1 MILSGNVQN
10 HVFHSNSGY
19 SSIGC
24 APSRISRPSREV
36 RPSCGR
42 RCTYRQ
48 RPSGCGVPTCR
59 PLLRACCCSRHKLQP
74 ALAAEIHRFV
84 QKFTLPHTPQYQQ
97 VPLRLQFFK
106 RGNSKGNLPAY
117 LRILVFH
124 YRSVEVYR
132 DYHILRLFRPACPKW
147 LSDRREMYMGFYRTI
162 RIYSGLTS
170 TPTARKPF
178 SSTSR
183 RLTLEPRVVIRRPS
197 YPSSVPP
204 MMRILRP
211 YMAGVTSSGR

>member
-59 PLLRACCCSRHKLQP
+59 PLLRACCCSRHKTP
-74 ALAAEIHRFV
+74 ARACGRNPPLRPEVHPPAHS
-84 QKFTLPHTPQYQQ
+84 QQ

>member
-1 MILSGNVQN
+1 MESFPISQS
-10 HVFHSNSGY
+10 HEFSANSGR

-24 APSRISRPSREV
+24 VSSRISRPSREV

-48 RPSGCGVPTCR
+48 IPYGCAVRTCR
-59 PLLRACCCSRHKLQP
+59 LLPRACCCSRHKTP
-74 ALAAEIHRFV
+74 ARACGRS
-84 QKFTLPHTPQYQQ
+84 P
-97 VPLRLQFFK
+97 PLRPEVHPPAHSTVSAGAAPPVIFK
-106 RGNSKGNLPAY
+106 RGDGKGNLPAY

-147 LSDRREMYMGFYRTI
+147 LSDRRETYMGFYRTI

>member
-1 MILSGNVQN
+1 MISFPSFIFYHILNVYSSYLSVFSTMILSGNVQN

-97 VPLRLQFFK
+97 VPLRLQF
-106 RGNSKGNLPAY
+106 
-117 LRILVFH
+117 
-124 YRSVEVYR
+124 
-132 DYHILRLFRPACPKW
+132 
-147 LSDRREMYMGFYRTI
+147 LS
-162 RIYSGLTS
+162 
-170 TPTARKPF
+170 
-178 SSTSR
+178 
-183 RLTLEPRVVIRRPS
+183 VVIAKGISLPICGYLCSTIVPS
-197 YPSSVPP
+197 KSTAIIIFS
-204 MMRILRP
+204 
-211 YMAGVTSSGR
+211 GCSGRPVRNGCQTGGKCIWGFIGLSGYIRD